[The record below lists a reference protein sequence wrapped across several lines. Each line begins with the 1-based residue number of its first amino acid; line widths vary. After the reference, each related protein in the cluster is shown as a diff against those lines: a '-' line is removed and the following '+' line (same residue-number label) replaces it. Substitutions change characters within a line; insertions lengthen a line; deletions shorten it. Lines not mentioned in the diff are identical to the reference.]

1 MPGMIK
7 RLIIWYLTVLSVL
20 SVASAVVLRQV
31 WPEHYPSL
39 LYIIPLFF
47 TVMLVVMIW
56 LKNLNEKKGRD
67 RSIFFLSYRIVKI
80 LLAIILLLV
89 YFTAVGKELLAFA
102 VVFMI
107 FYLCLSMLETTLFMK
122 EEKKG

>member
-7 RLIIWYLTVLSVL
+7 RLIIWYLTALSVL

-89 YFTAVGKELLAFA
+89 YFTAVGEELLTFA
-102 VVFMI
+102 VVFAV
-107 FYLCLSMLETTLFMK
+107 FYLCISVVETTLFIK
-122 EEKKG
+122 GEKN